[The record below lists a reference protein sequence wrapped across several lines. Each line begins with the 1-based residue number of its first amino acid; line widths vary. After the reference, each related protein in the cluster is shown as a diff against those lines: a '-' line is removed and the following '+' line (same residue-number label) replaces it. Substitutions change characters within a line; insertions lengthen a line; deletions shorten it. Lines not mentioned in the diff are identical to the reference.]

1 MVDVSGETYE
11 RNVVEP
17 IVDSDGIFWLN
28 ENHIEGLDQKNLQV
42 TTVKYPSGH
51 RKHRYELG
59 DELKKQPN
67 IIFIHKQLANKAIMD
82 CRAIAA
88 H

>member
-1 MVDVSGETYE
+1 M
-11 RNVVEP
+11 
-17 IVDSDGIFWLN
+17 
-28 ENHIEGLDQKNLQV
+28 

-67 IIFIHKQLANKAIMD
+67 RIFIHKQLTNKAIMD

-88 H
+88 HKFRTRLGFKQYVVILTKEQSVLPKIKSSFERENMKA